1 MMSPIEII
9 AVITAI
15 LYLVLAVR
23 QNILCW
29 LAWIVSSFLY
39 FFIMFQVNL
48 YMESLLQIFYII
60 MGVYGWMQWARV
72 NRKKAFQVNTM
83 TLNDHIKIIS
93 SILFLSVIF
102 GFILGQFTDAA
113 LPFWDSLTTWGA
125 VLTTYLVAK
134 KFIEN
139 WIYWFVIDFIS
150 VFLFISRDLYLT
162 AGLFFVYLI
171 IILFGYRSW
180 KSKMEDS

>member
-1 MMSPIEII
+1 MMNPIELI
-9 AVITAI
+9 AVFAAI

-29 LAWIVSSFLY
+29 FAWIISSCLY
-39 FFIMFQVNL
+39 FFIMFQANL
-48 YMESLLQIFYII
+48 YMESLLQIFYIV
-60 MGVYGWMQWARV
+60 MGIYGWMQWSKGV
-72 NRKKAFQVNTM
+72 SEGGFEVNTM
-83 TLNDHIKIIS
+83 TSLQHTKVLGC
-93 SILFLSVIF
+93 ILFLSIF
-102 GFILGQFTDAA
+102 FGLFLEKFTDAA
-113 LPFWDSLTTWGA
+113 MPFWDSLTTWGA

-162 AGLFFVYLI
+162 AGLFFAYLI
-171 IILFGYRSW
+171 IICFGYKAW
-180 KSKMEDS
+180 KSQMES